1 MVPMGAKGPRM
12 SRRIEAQSMK
22 SMVKT
27 EDSSSFER
35 SCDLGILQDVGIA
48 EITGSSKVCESP
60 LCGVSFPESG
70 LACKPR
76 RFCSDACGQQV
87 SILRRA
93 AVLLEGF
100 SNNEVLR
107 ILRGVK

>member
-1 MVPMGAKGPRM
+1 MMQTGDCEG
-12 SRRIEAQSMK
+12 
-22 SMVKT
+22 
-27 EDSSSFER
+27 FER
-35 SCDLGILQDVGIA
+35 SCDLDILQDV
-48 EITGSSKVCESP
+48 ETTKITGSLKVCESP

-100 SNNEVLR
+100 SDDEVLR